1 MTDNKK
7 ATLEN
12 NKAKVE
18 KSKSDLKDYS
28 NKTSSDQV
36 VDKQYK
42 AIIKNALIPVLF
54 GAIVGAAV
62 SFLLSINIVPR
73 LPLWN
78 ELKEAQEKS
87 AVNFNNISKQVN
99 ELKVMVAK
107 INSDIPEEVNILPI
121 VNELGELSK
130 NVQIIE
136 KYDFSQS
143 DVSIKKNRSA
153 R

>member
-42 AIIKNALIPVLF
+42 TIIKT
-54 GAIVGAAV
+54 
-62 SFLLSINIVPR
+62 
-73 LPLWN
+73 LWN
-78 ELKEAQEKS
+78 L
-87 AVNFNNISKQVN
+87 
-99 ELKVMVAK
+99 
-107 INSDIPEEVNILPI
+107 IL
-121 VNELGELSK
+121 N
-130 NVQIIE
+130 Q
-136 KYDFSQS
+136 YF
-143 DVSIKKNRSA
+143 
-153 R
+153 